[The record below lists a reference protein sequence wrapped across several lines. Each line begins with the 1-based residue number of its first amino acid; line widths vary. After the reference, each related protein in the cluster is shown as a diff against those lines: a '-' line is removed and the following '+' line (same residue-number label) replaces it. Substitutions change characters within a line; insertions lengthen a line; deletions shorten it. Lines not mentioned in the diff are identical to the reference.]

1 MALSGTK
8 QIKRTLI
15 IFGILLV
22 VFIILIVRVGYWQFV
37 RGDELKAKAEKQV
50 LRDTRVIADRGTI
63 YDRNG
68 KAIAQSASANT
79 LICNPKDIK
88 AAGAEKKPTTKKL
101 LNIIPIGVDAST
113 AAPAFDNAAYV
124 ADTIAP
130 IINVDRDELYKKLTK
145 EKSFYQV
152 LKKRL
157 SLEETEKINALR
169 DWSKYPDV
177 QYGKTSKDMSAD
189 EWAVVSAARK
199 KARAEAAKFKGIYF
213 EEDSK
218 RYYSYNIAPH
228 LLGFTDGDN
237 KGRQGVEMAFDS
249 ELTGRAGSVISAKSA
264 SGGTMD
270 FEYEERNS
278 SQKGADIILTIDET
292 IQHFLE
298 KHLETAVK
306 ECQLKEGAAGIIMNP
321 KTGEILAMS
330 TKPDFDNNDPY
341 NIDEYMKFVQE
352 YSSDLP
358 DMGAK
363 ASPSPSP
370 SATPEPSAS
379 PSPSASATPSA
390 DKEEKPQST
399 AEPIKTSDELEQAVR
414 FRMWRN
420 KAISDTYEPG
430 STFKI
435 LTAAMA
441 LEENVVN
448 LNSPFYCG
456 GSLRVG
462 DRTIGCHKRA
472 GHGAETFLQGVQN
485 SCNPVFMELG
495 MRLGGEK
502 FMEYF
507 KAFGL
512 TEKTGI
518 DLIGES
524 NSVYY
529 TKKMGDVDVATSA
542 FGQGN
547 SVTPLQLITAISAV
561 VNGGELM
568 KPQIIKEIRDENG
581 VIKSYEPEVRNRV
594 ISKETSDTMREILES
609 VVGSPTG
616 TGKNAYIKG
625 YRIGGKT
632 GTSEKGRNNGKRIAS
647 FVGFAPADD
656 PEIICLIMLDEPQ
669 VAVKYGGT
677 IAAPVVGSII
687 EETLGY
693 LGVQRQFTEEE
704 MKEMSLTVPELRG
717 MSVEEAQSKLKSENM
732 TAKVQGKG
740 AEVIDQLPKPGS
752 AITENST
759 VILYTEQADT
769 GDTVTVPN
777 VEGLSMSAAKSTLK
791 NAGLNFEVIGA
802 GHNSSEGAYAAK
814 QSIAPG
820 EKVAPATVIG
830 VEFRHTSSD

>member
-1 MALSGTK
+1 MALP
-8 QIKRTLI
+8 KRNHI
-15 IFGILLV
+15 IRSNFIFALLLV
-22 VFIILIVRVGYWQFV
+22 MFVILIGRVGYWQFV
-37 RGDELKAKAEKQV
+37 RGDELRESVQKQT

-68 KAIAQSASANT
+68 KIIAQSASSNT
-79 LICNPKDIK
+79 LVCSPKDIK
-88 AAGAEKKPTTKKL
+88 DAGAEKKPKKNKIL
-101 LNIIPIGVDAST
+101 RFIPIGVDMST
-113 AAPAFDNAAYV
+113 ASPAFDNAAYV
-124 ADTIAP
+124 ADAIAP
-130 IINVDRDELYKKLTK
+130 IINVDRDELYKKMTK
-145 EKSFYQV
+145 DNSYYQV
-152 LKKRL
+152 LKRKL

-169 DWSKYPDV
+169 DWTKYPGVEAD
-177 QYGKTSKDMSAD
+177 KKSSDMSD
-189 EWAVVSAARK
+189 EEWAVVLQMRK
-199 KARAEAAKFKGIYF
+199 TAKAEAAKFKGLYY

-228 LLGFTDGDN
+228 VLGFTDNDN
-237 KGRQGVEMAFDS
+237 KGREGIEVKFDS
-249 ELTGRAGSVISAKSA
+249 ELTGRAGSIVSAKSA
-264 SGGTMD
+264 SGATMD
-270 FEYEERNS
+270 FEYEERNAS
-278 SQKGADIILTIDET
+278 SKGADVILTIDET

-298 KHLETAVK
+298 KHLENAVK
-306 ECQLKEGAAGIIMNP
+306 EYQLKEGAAGIIMNP

-341 NIDEYMKFVQE
+341 NIEGYTEFVKQ
-352 YSSDLP
+352 YDSDLP
-358 DMGAK
+358 QLK
-363 ASPSPSP
+363 S
-370 SATPEPSAS
+370 TPTSTPT
-379 PSPSASATPSA
+379 ASADA
-390 DKEEKPQST
+390 NGDKDSQKNEKSEST
-399 AEPIKTSDELEQAVR
+399 SSSRDYESDEVKQAVR
-414 FRMWRN
+414 YRMWRN

-448 LNSPFYCG
+448 LNSPFYCS
-456 GSLRVG
+456 GSLKVG

-472 GHGAETFLQGVQN
+472 GHGSETFLQGVQN

-495 MRLGGEK
+495 LRLGGEK

-518 DLIGES
+518 NLIGES
-524 NSVYY
+524 GSVFY

-547 SVTPLQLITAISAV
+547 SVTPIQLITAISSV
-561 VNGGELM
+561 INGGELM
-568 KPQIIKEIRDENG
+568 KPQIVKEIRDKNG
-581 VIKSYEPEVRNRV
+581 IIKSFEPEVRNRV

-609 VVGSPTG
+609 VVGSPSG

-632 GTSEKGRNNGKRIAS
+632 GTSEKGRNNSKRIAS

-656 PEIICLIMLDEPQ
+656 PEIICLVMLDEPQ
-669 VAVKYGGT
+669 TAVKYGGT
-677 IAAPVVGSII
+677 IAAPLVGSII

-693 LGVQRQFTEEE
+693 LGVERQFTEEE
-704 MKEMSLTVPELRG
+704 LAQMNITVPELRG
-717 MSVEEAQSKLKSENM
+717 MKVDEAKTALTNIKM
-732 TAKVQGKG
+732 TAKVQGDG
-740 AEVIDQLPKPGS
+740 EEVVDQLPKPGS

-759 VILYTEQADT
+759 VILYTTAVET
-769 GDTVTVPN
+769 EDTVTVPD
-777 VEGLSMSAAKSTLK
+777 VTGMSISGARNTLK
-791 NAGLNFEVIGA
+791 NAGLNFEIIGA
-802 GHNSSEGAYAAK
+802 GYNSSTEQAYAAK
-814 QSIAPG
+814 QSIAAG

>member
-1 MALSGTK
+1 MALSRTK
-8 QIKRTLI
+8 QIKRANLVFLALLLAFIYLI
-15 IFGILLV
+15 C
-22 VFIILIVRVGYWQFV
+22 RVWYWQFI
-37 RGDELKAKAEKQV
+37 RGDELRTDAEKQV
-50 LRDTRVIADRGTI
+50 LRNTQVVADRGTI

-68 KAIAQSASANT
+68 KIIAQSASSNT
-79 LICNPKDIK
+79 LVCSPADIK
-88 AAGAEKKPTTKKL
+88 AAGAEKKATKKKL
-101 LNIIPIGVDAST
+101 LRIIPIGVDEST

-124 ADTIAP
+124 ADKLAP
-130 IINVDRDELYKKLTK
+130 IINVDRDELYAKMNKNNY
-145 EKSFYQV
+145 YQV
-152 LKKRL
+152 LKHRL
-157 SLEETEKINALR
+157 SLEETEKVNALK
-169 DWSKYPDV
+169 DWTKYPGVEADKTQDDV
-177 QYGKTSKDMSAD
+177 SGD
-189 EWAVVSAARK
+189 EWILIQAARK
-199 KARAEAAKFKGIYF
+199 QARAEAAKFKGIYY
-213 EEDSK
+213 EEGSK

-228 LLGFTDGDN
+228 LLGFTDNDN
-237 KGRQGVEMAFDS
+237 KGRQGIEMKFDS
-249 ELTGRAGSVISAKSA
+249 ELTGRAGSVIAAKSA
-264 SGGTMD
+264 SGASMD
-270 FEYEERNS
+270 FEYEERNAS
-278 SQKGADIILTIDET
+278 KKGADVILTIDET

-298 KHLETAVK
+298 KHLENAV
-306 ECQLKEGAAGIIMNP
+306 EESGLKEGAAGIIMNP
-321 KTGEILAMS
+321 KTGEILAMA

-341 NIDEYMKFVQE
+341 NIEHYTDFIKKFG
-352 YSSDLP
+352 SDLP
-358 DMGAK
+358 EIASTPTPAPT
-363 ASPSPSP
+363 ASPD
-370 SATPEPSAS
+370 
-379 PSPSASATPSA
+379 A
-390 DKEEKPQST
+390 DEEEDDEKEKVGIYET
-399 AEPIKTSDELEQAVR
+399 DEAKQAIR
-414 FRMWRN
+414 YRMWRN

-448 LNSPFYCG
+448 LNSPFYCS
-456 GSLRVG
+456 GSLHVG
-462 DRTIGCHKRA
+462 DRDIRCHKNG
-472 GHGAETFLQGVQN
+472 GHGSETFLQGVQN

-524 NSVYY
+524 GSVYY
-529 TKKMGDVDVATSA
+529 TTKMSDVDVATSA

-547 SVTPLQLITAISAV
+547 SVTPIQLITAISAV
-561 VNGGELM
+561 INGGELM

-581 VIKSYEPEVRNRV
+581 VIKSYDPEIRNRV

-632 GTSEKGRNNGKRIAS
+632 GTSEKGRNNSKRIAS

-669 VAVKYGGT
+669 SAVKYGGT

-693 LGVQRQFTEEE
+693 LGVERQFTEEE
-704 MKEMSLTVPELRG
+704 MAQMNISVPELRG
-717 MSVEEAQSKLKSENM
+717 MKIDEAKTILANEKMN
-732 TAKVQGKG
+732 AKVQGDG
-740 AEVIDQLPKPGS
+740 EEVIDQLPKPGS

-759 VILYTEQADT
+759 VILYTEKTDIE
-769 GDTVTVPN
+769 DTVTVPD
-777 VEGLSMSAAKSTLK
+777 VTGMSMNAARNTLR
-791 NAGLNFEVIGA
+791 NAGLNFEIIGA
-802 GHNSSEGAYAAK
+802 GYNSSEGAYAAK
-814 QSIAPG
+814 QSIEPG

>member
-1 MALSGTK
+1 MALSKTK
-8 QIKRTLI
+8 QIKRTNFIFLI
-15 IFGILLV
+15 IFLA
-22 VFIILIVRVGYWQFV
+22 FICLIARVCHWQFV
-37 RGDELKAKAEKQV
+37 RGEELRGKAEKQV
-50 LRDTRVIADRGTI
+50 LRSTRVIADRGTI

-68 KAIAQSASANT
+68 KAIAQSASSNT
-79 LICNPKDIK
+79 LVCSPQDIVK
-88 AAGAEKKPTTKKL
+88 AGAEKKPTTKKL
-101 LNIIPIGVDAST
+101 LRIIPVGIDAST
-113 AAPAFDNAAYV
+113 ASPAFDNAAYV
-124 ADTIAP
+124 ADTLAP
-130 IINVDRDELYKKLTK
+130 IINVDRDELYTKMKK
-145 EKSFYQV
+145 EKSAYQV
-152 LKKRL
+152 LKRRL
-157 SLEETEKINALR
+157 SLEETEKINALK
-169 DWSKYPDV
+169 DWTKYPGVEAD
-177 QYGKTSKDMSAD
+177 KKSSDMSD
-189 EWAVVSAARK
+189 GEWAVVLQARK
-199 KARAEAAKFKGIYF
+199 QARAEAAKFKGIYY

-228 LLGFTDGDN
+228 LLGFTDNDN
-237 KGRQGVEMAFDS
+237 KGRQGVEMQFDS
-249 ELTGRAGSVISAKSA
+249 ELTGRAGSIVSARSA
-264 SGGTMD
+264 SGASMD

-298 KHLETAVK
+298 KHLENAVE

-321 KTGEILAMS
+321 KTGEILAMA

-341 NIDEYMKFVQE
+341 NIDAYKEFVQK

-358 DMGAK
+358 NTESK
-363 ASPSPSP
+363 ASESPSPSV
-370 SATPEPSAS
+370 S
-379 PSPSASATPSA
+379 PSPSASPKAE
-390 DKEEKPQST
+390 KE
-399 AEPIKTSDELEQAVR
+399 SDEKTESTPQPQKTGEEFDQAVR

-448 LNSPFYCG
+448 LNSPFYCS

-462 DRTIGCHKRA
+462 DRNIGCHKRA

-495 MRLGGEK
+495 MRVGGEK

-561 VNGGELM
+561 INGGELM

-656 PEIICLIMLDEPQ
+656 PEIICLVMLDEPQ

-704 MKEMSLTVPELRG
+704 MAQMSLTVPELRG
-717 MSVEEAQSKLKSENM
+717 LSVDEAQNKLKN
-732 TAKVQGKG
+732 AKMNAKIQGSG
-740 AEVIDQLPKPGS
+740 AEVVDQLPKPGS

-769 GDTVTVPN
+769 GDTVTVPD
-777 VEGLSMSAAKSTLK
+777 VTGMSMSAARSTLK
-791 NAGLNFEVIGA
+791 NAGLNFEIIGA

-814 QSIAPG
+814 QSIAAG